1 MEPARRLP
9 SAPPSPHLQN
19 GLRIPAF
26 GLVGGA
32 IGRWVLN
39 LGCWMFLRSPLSHDL
54 PHPPSRWLVVALLWP
69 VAMLNY
75 LDRQMLATMGMS
87 MKAEIVELQSAAV
100 YGQLMGAF
108 LWVYAFASPFGGAIA
123 DRVNRKWLI
132 VGSLGVWSA
141 VTLLMGI
148 AHDFTTLLWL
158 RRAMGISEA
167 FYMPAGLSLIADHH
181 RGATRSLGYRH
192 PYAERPAWT
201 GQALGGVPGWI
212 AQSLSWHAAFAVCGG
227 IGVTY
232 GIILAIF
239 LREKEG
245 SRIGAR
251 QTSPL
256 PGPEHDHTSVRWIGY
271 VMLVICFALPSFP
284 GWAVKNWLPTLLQ
297 DRFLLDQKSS
307 GLWAT
312 IIYASAAFCGV
323 LAGGKSSDFL
333 FARHVYGRTWVS
345 ASGLMCTAIAIV
357 GIGLAPDF
365 WIVIACSALYGFG
378 FGMFDANSMPILCQ
392 VAPPRFRG
400 TGYGLMNFCG
410 TGAGALVTPLL
421 GKLKD
426 SGTPLALSFAYCAIP
441 AVLAAAVMVLMRP
454 RDRDRGVTA

>member
-1 MEPARRLP
+1 VN
-9 SAPPSPHLQN
+9 S
-19 GLRIPAF
+19 F
-26 GLVGGA
+26 
-32 IGRWVLN
+32 
-39 LGCWMFLRSPLSHDL
+39 
-54 PHPPSRWLVVALLWP
+54 SRKAWLVVALLWP

-87 MKAEIVELQSAAV
+87 MKVDIVELQSAAI

-108 LWVYAFASPFGGAIA
+108 LWVYAFASPFGGVFA
-123 DRVNRKWLI
+123 DRLNRKWLI
-132 VGSLGVWSA
+132 VASLGVWSA

-167 FYMPAGLSLIADHH
+167 FYMPAGLSLIADYH
-181 RGATRSLGYRH
+181 RGPTRSLAVGVHMSGLYM
-192 PYAERPAWT
+192 

-212 AQSLSWHAAFAVCGG
+212 AQSLSWHAAFAICGG

-232 GIILAIF
+232 GIVLAIF
-239 LREKEG
+239 LREKEDRG
-245 SRIGAR
+245 SVT
-251 QTSPL
+251 TSPL
-256 PGPEHDHTSVRWIGY
+256 PGPEHGPTSVWWPGY
-271 VMLVICFALPSFP
+271 IMLILCFALPSFP

-312 IIYASAAFCGV
+312 MIYASAAFCGV
-323 LAGGKSSDFL
+323 VLGGKCSDFL
-333 FARHVYGRTWVS
+333 FTRHVHGRTWVS
-345 ASGLMCTAIAIV
+345 ASGLLCTAVAIV
-357 GIGLAPDF
+357 GVGLAPSF
-365 WIVIACSALYGFG
+365 WMVIACSGLYGFG
-378 FGMFDANSMPILCQ
+378 FGVFDANSMPILCQ

-441 AVLAAAVMVLMRP
+441 ALLAAAIMVMIRP
-454 RDRDRGVTA
+454 PDRDRGVTA